1 MAKRINLL
9 PRTERVRTA
18 TNVPAL
24 ILLVVGLVIVFA
36 LGFGYYWLSTERGNL
51 EDELVEKQ
59 AQLSDL
65 QAQVDTLD
73 EYRRLAAEVS
83 RREEV
88 VTGVYAGRT
97 LLSKVLSDFS
107 LVIPENVW
115 ITTMSL
121 TAGEAQVELADQPGT
136 FVSGQ
141 GTMSLSGDTYSFP
154 DVAAFLVRLKLISAL
169 SDITLGSAGAAL
181 GGVDPAK
188 DVKGFSLSA
197 TISNTQPED
206 TQLPIS
212 KVEVEGL

>member
-24 ILLVVGLVIVFA
+24 IMLVVGLVVVFA
-36 LGFGYYWLSTERGNL
+36 LGFGYYWLSTERGSL
-51 EDELVEKQ
+51 EDELAEKQ
-59 AQLSDL
+59 AQLRDL
-65 QAQVDTLD
+65 QAQVATLD

-83 RREEV
+83 RMEEV

-115 ITTMSL
+115 VTSFSL
-121 TAGEAQVELADQPGT
+121 TAGEAQVELGDQPGT

-141 GTMSLSGDTYSFP
+141 GTMSLSGNTYSFP

-169 SDITLGSAGAAL
+169 SDITLGNAGPAL
-181 GGVDPAK
+181 GAVDPAK

-197 TISNTQPED
+197 TISNTQAED

>member
-1 MAKRINLL
+1 
-9 PRTERVRTA
+9 
-18 TNVPAL
+18 L

>member
-24 ILLVVGLVIVFA
+24 IMLVVGLVVVFA
-36 LGFGYYWLSTERGNL
+36 LGFGYYWLSTERGSL
-51 EDELVEKQ
+51 EDELAEKQ
-59 AQLSDL
+59 AQLRDL
-65 QAQVDTLD
+65 QAQVATLD
-73 EYRRLAAEVS
+73 EYQRLAAEVS
-83 RREEV
+83 RMEET

-115 ITTMSL
+115 VTSFSL
-121 TAGEAQVELADQPGT
+121 TAGEAQVERADQPGT
-136 FVSGQ
+136 YVSGQ
-141 GTMSLSGDTYSFP
+141 GTMSLSGNTYSFP

-169 SDITLGSAGAAL
+169 SDITLGSAGQAL
-181 GGVDPAK
+181 GSVDPAK

-197 TISNTQPED
+197 TISNTQAED